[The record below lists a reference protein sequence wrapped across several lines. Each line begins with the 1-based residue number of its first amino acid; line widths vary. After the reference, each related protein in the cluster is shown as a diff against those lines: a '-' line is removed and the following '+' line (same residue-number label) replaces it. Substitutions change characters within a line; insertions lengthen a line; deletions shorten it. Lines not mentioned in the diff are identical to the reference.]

1 MTKALAICPFCDDP
15 RAFTWQGL
23 TMHVK
28 AKHPNKLSE
37 LRDNKKMYMSKFACD
52 EAGNPLAESKGGSPS
67 GDSFPEEPEPKE
79 KPTEELDEKTDDV
92 DDEPE
97 PKPEPKRKSKPKPA
111 PEPEPEPE
119 ESYFFI

>member
-23 TMHVK
+23 IMHVK

-37 LRDNKKMYMSKFACD
+37 LKDNKKMYMAKFACD

-67 GDSFPEEPEPKE
+67 GDSFPEEPEPE
-79 KPTEELDEKTDDV
+79 EEHTEEP
-92 DDEPE
+92 EPE
-97 PKPEPKRKSKPKPA
+97 PKPKSKPA
-111 PEPEPEPE
+111 PEPESEPEPE
-119 ESYFFI
+119 PERKPFVYNPYGFTDD